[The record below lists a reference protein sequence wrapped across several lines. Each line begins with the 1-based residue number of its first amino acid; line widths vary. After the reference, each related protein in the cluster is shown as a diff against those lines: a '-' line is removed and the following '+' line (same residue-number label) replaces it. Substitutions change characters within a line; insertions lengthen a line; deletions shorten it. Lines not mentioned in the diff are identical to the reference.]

1 MEEEKRNTDISIDGM
16 REKIEQCGHKGV
28 WLAIEKIGKWQD
40 RIAFRQ
46 VFFLAGGELEDN

>member
-16 REKIEQCGHKGV
+16 RDKIEQCGHKAV

-40 RIAFRQ
+40 RVAFRT
-46 VFFLAGGELEDN
+46 VFFMAGGELEEN